1 MIDNPVKKKNIV
13 RRSINRILHLIV
25 RFAPGCTTVR
35 PYLHK
40 LRGVRISGKVF
51 IGDDVY
57 IENEYPE
64 KIEINDGAQI
74 VLRSILMVHF
84 RGVGKIVIGKNVWIG
99 PGSII
104 AASPGQT
111 LKIGEAAVLAAN
123 SVVTKDIPAFTFV
136 GGVPAKPIAK
146 VTVPMTMD
154 GSYADFKKGLIP
166 IKKM

>member
-1 MIDNPVKKKNIV
+1 MSKKSII
-13 RRSINRILHLIV
+13 RRTINRILHLIA

-40 LRGVRISGKVF
+40 LRGVKINGKVF

-64 KIEINDGAQI
+64 EIEINDGAQI
-74 VLRSILMVHF
+74 VIRSILMVHF
-84 RGVGKIVIGKNVWIG
+84 RGVGKIIIGKNAWIG
-99 PGSII
+99 PGCII
-104 AASPGQT
+104 TASPGQT
-111 LKIGEAAVLAAN
+111 LKIGEASVLAAN

-154 GSYADFKKGLIP
+154 GSYEDFKKGLISF
-166 IKKM
+166 KKM